1 LKEYNLSR
9 IAYVNGRYV
18 PYAHASVHIEDRGY
32 QFADGVY
39 EVCEVR
45 AGKLVDERR
54 HMERLVR
61 SLGELKIAMPMTL
74 KSLGVVLRE
83 TIERNRVQDG
93 LVYLQIT
100 RGVARRDFAFPAE
113 GTKPSIVAIARSKD
127 RSKTESAAQAGIAVV
142 TTKDNRWDRVDI
154 KTVGLLP
161 NALASQYAKEQG
173 ANEAWLIDRDGFVTE
188 GSHSNAWM
196 VTADKKIVTRPAEH
210 GILRGITR
218 TVIFEVAKKL
228 GHHIEERPFTLKEAL
243 NAKEAFNTSATQIV
257 MPVVKIDGTVI
268 GDGKPG
274 EVATALRAR
283 FYEIAEITG

>member
-1 LKEYNLSR
+1 MSR

-18 PYAHASVHIEDRGY
+18 PHARASVHIEDRGY

-39 EVCEVR
+39 EVCEVK
-45 AGKLVDERR
+45 AGKLIDERR

-61 SLGELKIAMPMTL
+61 SLGELKIALPMTL
-74 KSLGVVLRE
+74 KALGVVLRE
-83 TIERNRVQDG
+83 TIARNRVQDG

-100 RGVARRDFAFPAE
+100 RGVARRDFVFPAE
-113 GTKPSIVAIARSKD
+113 GTKPSLVVIARSKD
-127 RSKTESAAQAGIAVV
+127 PAKTESASLAGIAVV

-173 ANEAWLIDRDGFVTE
+173 ASEAWLVDRDGFVTE
-188 GSHSNAWM
+188 GSHSNAWI
-196 VTADKKIVTRPAEH
+196 VTADRKIVTRPAEH

-228 GHHIEERPFTLKEAL
+228 GHQIDERPFTLKEAL
-243 NAKEAFNTSATQIV
+243 AATEAFNTSATQIV
-257 MPVVKIDGTVI
+257 MPVVKIDGAAV
-268 GDGKPG
+268 GNGKPG
-274 EVATALRAR
+274 EVAKALRAR
-283 FYEIAEITG
+283 FYEIAETAG

>member
-1 LKEYNLSR
+1 LSR

-18 PYAHASVHIEDRGY
+18 PHARASVHIEDRGY

-39 EVCEVR
+39 EVCEVK
-45 AGKLVDERR
+45 AGKLIDERR

-61 SLGELKIAMPMTL
+61 SLGELKIALPMTL
-74 KSLGVVLRE
+74 KALGVVLRE
-83 TIERNRVQDG
+83 TIARNRVQDG

-100 RGVARRDFAFPAE
+100 RGVARRDFVFPAE
-113 GTKPSIVAIARSKD
+113 GTKPSLVVIARSKD
-127 RSKTESAAQAGIAVV
+127 PAKTESASLAGIAVV

-173 ANEAWLIDRDGFVTE
+173 ASEAWLVDRDGFVTE
-188 GSHSNAWM
+188 GSHSNAWI
-196 VTADKKIVTRPAEH
+196 VTADRKIVTRPAEH

-228 GHHIEERPFTLKEAL
+228 GHQIDERPFTLKEAL
-243 NAKEAFNTSATQIV
+243 AATEAFNTSATQIV
-257 MPVVKIDGTVI
+257 MPVVKIDGAAV
-268 GDGKPG
+268 GNGKPG
-274 EVATALRAR
+274 EVAKALRAR
-283 FYEIAEITG
+283 FYEIAETAG

>member
-1 LKEYNLSR
+1 MSR

-18 PYAHASVHIEDRGY
+18 PHARACVHIEDRGY

-45 AGKLVDERR
+45 AGKLIDERR

-74 KSLGVVLRE
+74 KSLGIVLRE
-83 TIERNRVQDG
+83 TIARNRVRDG

-100 RGVARRDFAFPAE
+100 RGVARRDFVFPAE
-113 GTKPSIVAIARSKD
+113 GTKPSIVVIARAKD
-127 RSKTESAAQAGIAVV
+127 RSKTESIAQAGIAVV
-142 TTKDNRWDRVDI
+142 TTSDNRWDRVDI

-173 ANEAWLIDRDGFVTE
+173 ASEAWLIDRDGFVTE

-196 VTADKKIVTRPAEH
+196 VTTDRKIVTRPAEH

-218 TVIFEVAKKL
+218 AVIFEVAKKL

-243 NAKEAFNTSATQIV
+243 VAREAFNTSATQIV
-257 MPVVKIDGTVI
+257 MPVIKIDGMTI
-268 GDGKPG
+268 GNGKPG

-283 FYEIAEITG
+283 FYEIAEVAD

>member
-1 LKEYNLSR
+1 MSR

-18 PYAHASVHIEDRGY
+18 PHARASVHIEDRGY

-74 KSLGVVLRE
+74 KSLGVILRE
-83 TIERNRVQDG
+83 TVERNCVQDG

-100 RGVARRDFAFPAE
+100 RGVARRDFTFPAE
-113 GTKPSIVAIARSKD
+113 GTKPSVVVIARAKD

-173 ANEAWLIDRDGFVTE
+173 ASEAWLIDRDGFVTE

-283 FYEIAEITG
+283 FYEIAEIAG